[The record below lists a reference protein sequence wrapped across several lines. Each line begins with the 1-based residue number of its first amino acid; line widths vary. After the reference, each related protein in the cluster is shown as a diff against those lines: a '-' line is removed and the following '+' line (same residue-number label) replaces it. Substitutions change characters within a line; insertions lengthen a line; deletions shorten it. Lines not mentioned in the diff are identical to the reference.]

1 MELLSLHYRDSRR
14 AEFKVM
20 DDMIFNQELKSWF
33 VFKPEVVV
41 DLLRDDERL
50 IVPDTV
56 ANIRMLE
63 TRYKRQFPHLIY
75 AVSVIPLLLNGQVHR
90 EVRRGM
96 AEMVLEGRA
105 RVLAAMPELMARHI
119 VPLDRESTP
128 EWIESRLSPLVS
140 EVFGLICNCPEPLP
154 FPKLV
159 LTRLFDRFVSLA
171 ALGEAERQLGQL
183 RQRLAGAV
191 PEVEQAHVVG
201 LLVLGRDSLL
211 GSLGTS
217 LHTVLRVNE
226 GKRFADIEFPDFPP
240 ETGVAIAERVATAD
254 IRVGA
259 HMIAAGDR
267 VRMYFQPISD
277 MNSTNNFSYTTTDNQ
292 SFYKPNTNNFPHTTT
307 DNQSF
312 YKPNTNNFS
321 YTTTDNQSF
330 HKPNTNNF
338 SHTTTDNQS
347 FHKPNTNNFP
357 HTTTYYETY

>member
-1 MELLSLHYRDSRR
+1 MTSMELLSLHYRDSRR
-14 AEFKVM
+14 AEFKAGE
-20 DDMIFNQELKSWF
+20 DIIYNQELKSWF
-33 VFKPEVVV
+33 VFKPELVI

-75 AVSVIPLLLNGQVHR
+75 AVGVIPLLLNGQVHR

-119 VPLDRESTP
+119 APLDRESNP

-183 RQRLAGAV
+183 RQRLAGVV

-226 GKRFADIEFPDFPP
+226 GKRFADIGFPDFPP
-240 ETGVAIAERVATAD
+240 ETGVAIAERVATMD
-254 IRVGA
+254 IRVGS
-259 HMIAAGDR
+259 HTIAAGDR

-277 MNSTNNFSYTTTDNQ
+277 MNSTNKQALFGAGVHSCLGRPISLDVWRAMIETIREFTTRL
-292 SFYKPNTNNFPHTTT
+292 TTVT
-307 DNQSF
+307 CELEASNLFVMPQYLRTGHAD
-312 YKPNTNNFS
+312 
-321 YTTTDNQSF
+321 
-330 HKPNTNNF
+330 
-338 SHTTTDNQS
+338 
-347 FHKPNTNNFP
+347 
-357 HTTTYYETY
+357 E